1 MGKALMKTKR
11 HKLKMMTSFS
21 ESGSTAVVVTS
32 EDVVTTG
39 VRVGS
44 TGTTP
49 VRGIGI
55 TGSKHRR
62 GSITTARKIVEM
74 EDGMLEEGM
83 LEEEVSLDNLLRKK
97 GMKILVSAQ
106 LSFY

>member
-1 MGKALMKTKR
+1 
-11 HKLKMMTSFS
+11 MTSFS

-49 VRGIGI
+49 VREIGI
-55 TGSKHRR
+55 TGTEH
-62 GSITTARKIVEM
+62 AE
-74 EDGMLEEGM
+74 
-83 LEEEVSLDNLLRKK
+83 
-97 GMKILVSAQ
+97 
-106 LSFY
+106 LS